1 MDSIGNLAMK
11 KILYTMVFIFI
22 TFCNFL
28 IILPILLSV
37 WAIGYI
43 SSVLGINAYLI
54 DVLLILAGIGSI
66 CVFIIYTLADVIL
79 IYKMHFKL

>member
-1 MDSIGNLAMK
+1 MGSVGNMAMK
-11 KILYTMVFIFI
+11 KFLHTMVFIFF

-28 IILPILLSV
+28 TIPPILISV

-43 SSVLGINAYLI
+43 SSVLEINAYSI
-54 DVLLILAGIGSI
+54 DVLLAVAGIGSI

-79 IYKMHFKL
+79 AYKMYFNS